1 MTEETYLINV
11 EIDKNMN
18 AQIRLK
24 KNMSALEFHG
34 LMIKAKGL
42 FNISNKELVTSEPS
56 NEEVL
61 NNIPNGPVL
70 SKPRKRKLTTWTP
83 EMLQFLKDN
92 YGRIPTVQL
101 VKNPTLKGVSIA
113 SLYNHASEM
122 KLTNKMR

>member
-1 MTEETYLINV
+1 MVKKMAEETYLINV

-24 KNMSALEFHG
+24 KNMNALEFHG

-42 FNISNKELVTSEPS
+42 FNISNKELVTSEPE
-56 NEEVL
+56 EEVQ
-61 NNIPNGPVL
+61 VKEY
-70 SKPRKRKLTTWTP
+70 KPRKRRLTTWTP
-83 EMLQFLKDN
+83 EMLQFLKEN
-92 YGRIPTVQL
+92 YGRIPSVEL
-101 VKNPTLKGVSIA
+101 VKNPALKGVSIA